1 MEQGGGGK
9 QQQQQQDLIAEMPGT
24 QFTLLF

>member
-24 QFTLLF
+24 QFTLLY

>member
-24 QFTLLF
+24 HFTLLY